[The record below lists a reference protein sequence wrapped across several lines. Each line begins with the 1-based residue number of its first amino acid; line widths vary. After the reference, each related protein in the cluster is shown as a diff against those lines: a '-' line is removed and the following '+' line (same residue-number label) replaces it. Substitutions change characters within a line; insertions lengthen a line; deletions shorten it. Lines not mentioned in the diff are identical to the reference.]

1 MIKRKIL
8 VPTLKDLTIE
18 CGEHIYKQL
27 LYEMVGRGLRGS
39 QRFVA
44 EVTFKLSFDG

>member
-27 LYEMVGRGLRGS
+27 LYEMVGKRIEGQSKVRGRGNI
-39 QRFVA
+39 QVEF
-44 EVTFKLSFDG
+44 